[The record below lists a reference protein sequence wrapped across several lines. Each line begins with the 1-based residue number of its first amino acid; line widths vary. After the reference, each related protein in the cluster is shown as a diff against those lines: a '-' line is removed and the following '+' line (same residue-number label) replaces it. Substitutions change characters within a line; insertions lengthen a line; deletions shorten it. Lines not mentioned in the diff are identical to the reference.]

1 MTGCH
6 LRAAGFLLLLLGLSA
21 CSSIE
26 KPAVPEPG
34 IDSMP
39 SVVQTP
45 EAGTTQTTALDSG
58 KNELTAE
65 LLYDLLLANIA
76 FQAGEIEVSAE
87 ALIRAAEA
95 SDDIVVL
102 SRAVRMSVHSK
113 RYADAVRL
121 GSRWVE
127 QTPADQHAYTIT
139 ALAAVMDGQVDVAYE
154 LIHTLM
160 EQDTDRL
167 DLRFQQFGEVFLQY
181 ADKPAAI
188 VVAQR
193 LAETYPET
201 VQAWLVLAGI
211 AQKNKDLVS
220 MEKAIDQ
227 ILLIEPDNQTAA
239 EYKLLVLS
247 EDSQAQSAF
256 ATQFLSRNPQADEF
270 RMLFAKHL
278 LQVEA
283 ADSAIEQL
291 QLLLKH
297 DKTNVEAINLLA
309 LLYQS
314 QENYPAAVKY
324 FERKLELLPDDDR
337 TRLYLAKAL
346 QQLQR
351 YDEAR
356 QVLADVKGEVERFNA
371 RRQEILLI
379 EEADSPEAALAYL
392 DTLQGDNQAQ
402 NIQLMLDKEILL
414 KRSGREEEAIAL
426 INAGIEQYPQDET
439 LLYHRALSAVEQFDL
454 KSHETDMQ
462 ALLSLDPDNA
472 HYNNTLGYSLLTLS
486 DRLED
491 AAVLID
497 KAHLARPDD
506 PYILDSKGWLEYKR
520 GALEAALEYLSKAFN
535 IDQDAEIAAHLGEVY
550 WALGQLDK
558 ARKFWEKGD
567 SIDPENKSLIE
578 TKARFLGTSL
588 D

>member
-1 MTGCH
+1 MRASH
-6 LRAAGFLLLLLGLSA
+6 LRYASVMILLLGLSA

-26 KPAVPEPG
+26 KPTDPKLRTESVPAMSQAPAVETSQPAA
-34 IDSMP
+34 S
-39 SVVQTP
+39 
-45 EAGTTQTTALDSG
+45 DSG
-58 KNELTAE
+58 QNELTAE

-76 FQAGEIEVSAE
+76 FQAGEVEVSAE

-121 GSRWVE
+121 GSRWVGRAPAE
-127 QTPADQHAYTIT
+127 QQAYTIT

-154 LIHTLM
+154 LVHTLM
-160 EQDTDRL
+160 EQDKDKL

-181 ADKPAAI
+181 ANKPAATE
-188 VVAQR
+188 VAQR
-193 LAETYPET
+193 LAEAYPKQ
-201 VQAWLVLAGI
+201 VQAWLVMAGI
-211 AQKNKDLVS
+211 AQKNKDFAT
-220 MEKAIDQ
+220 MEKAIDH
-227 ILLIEPDNQTAA
+227 ILLLEPDNQIAA

-247 EDSQAQSAF
+247 EDRQSQTDF
-256 ATQFLSRNPQADEF
+256 ATKFLSRNPQADDF
-270 RMLFAKHL
+270 RMLFAKRL
-278 LQVEA
+278 LQAEDTDA
-283 ADSAIEQL
+283 AIEQL
-291 QLLLKH
+291 LLLLKH

-314 QENYPAAVKY
+314 QESYPEAVKY
-324 FERKLELLPDDDR
+324 FERKLELMPDDDR
-337 TRLYLAKAL
+337 TRLYLANAL

-356 QVLADVKGEVERFNA
+356 QVLDEVTAEEERFNA
-371 RRQEILLI
+371 HRQAILLI
-379 EEADSPEAALAYL
+379 EQAEGAEAALAYL
-392 DTLQGDNQAQ
+392 DTLQDSDQAES
-402 NIQLMLDKEILL
+402 IQLVIDKESLL
-414 KRSGREEEAIAL
+414 KRAGREAEASAVID
-426 INAGIEQYPQDET
+426 AGIAHYPQDET
-439 LLYHRALSAVEQFDL
+439 LLYHRALNAVEQL
-454 KSHETDMQ
+454 NLQSHEADMRV
-462 ALLSLDPDNA
+462 LLTRDPDNA

-520 GALEAALEYLSKAFN
+520 GALDAALEYLLKAFV
-535 IDQDAEIAAHLGEVY
+535 IDQDAEIAAHLGEIY
-550 WALGQLDK
+550 WALGNPDK
-558 ARKFWEKGD
+558 AREYWEKGD
-567 SIDPENKSLIE
+567 TIDPDNKSLIE
-578 TKARFLGTSL
+578 TKARFLGST

>member
-1 MTGCH
+1 MTACH
-6 LRAAGFLLLLLGLSA
+6 LRFACVIVLLLGLSA

-26 KPAVPEPG
+26 KPAGPEHRTEPTP
-34 IDSMP
+34 SMEQSP
-39 SVVQTP
+39 AAKTP
-45 EAGTTQTTALDSG
+45 QTTTLEDGQS
-58 KNELTAE
+58 ELTAE

-76 FQAGEIEVSAE
+76 FSMGEVEVSAD
-87 ALIRAAEA
+87 ALNRAAEA

-113 RYADAVRL
+113 HYADAVRL
-121 GSRWVE
+121 GSRWIE
-127 QTPADQHAYTIT
+127 QAPADQQAYTIT

-160 EQDTDRL
+160 EQDTSRL
-167 DLRFQQFGEVFLQY
+167 DLRFQQYGEVFLQY

-188 VVAQR
+188 LVAQR
-193 LAETYPET
+193 LAEAYPEK
-201 VQAWLVLAGI
+201 VQAWLVMAGI
-211 AQKNKDLVS
+211 AQKNKDFES

-247 EDSQAQSAF
+247 EDNQLQSDF
-256 ATQFLSRNPQADEF
+256 ATQFLRRNPQADDF
-270 RMLFAKHL
+270 RMLFAKRL
-278 LQVEA
+278 LAVEDTDA
-283 ADSAIEQL
+283 AIEQL
-291 QLLLKH
+291 LLLLKH

-314 QENYPAAVKY
+314 MERYPSAVKY

-337 TRLYLAKAL
+337 TRLYLANAL

-356 QVLADVKGEVERFNA
+356 QVLDDVKGEGEAFNA
-371 RRQEILLI
+371 RRQTILLI
-379 EEADSPEAALAYL
+379 EEADGAEAALAFL
-392 DTLQGDNQAQ
+392 NTLRGGNQSN
-402 NIQLMLDKEILL
+402 NIQLLIDKELLL
-414 KRSGREEEAIAL
+414 KRIGREDEAIAV

-439 LLYHRALSAVEQFDL
+439 LRYHRALNAVEQLDL
-454 KSHETDMQ
+454 ELHEADMQ
-462 ALLSLDPDNA
+462 VLLAIDPDNA

-520 GALEAALEYLSKAFN
+520 GAPNAALEYLSKAFE
-535 IDQDAEIAAHLGEVY
+535 IDQDAEIAAHLGEIY
-550 WALGQLDK
+550 WVLGMPDK
-558 ARKFWEKGD
+558 AREYWEKGD
-567 SIDPENKSLIE
+567 DIDPDNQSLIE
-578 TKARFLGTSL
+578 TKARFLVEPPT
-588 D
+588 